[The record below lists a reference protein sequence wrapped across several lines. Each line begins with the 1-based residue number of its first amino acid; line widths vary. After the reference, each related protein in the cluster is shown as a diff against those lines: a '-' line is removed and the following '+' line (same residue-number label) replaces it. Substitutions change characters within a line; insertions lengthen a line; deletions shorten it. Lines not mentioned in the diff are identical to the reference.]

1 MGFLQPDEPT
11 RRPDAG
17 TVTNQQYQEYP
28 TAVQQQDPSLSSS
41 SSQLGG
47 TKLIR
52 RQNHRKQHGLRL
64 LRGTKLIRRQ
74 NHRKQHGLR
83 LLRGDKIDS
92 SPEPSHDAP
101 VNESIVDSIKHSP
114 KILIATYVLL
124 IVGIIGWITPMKPL
138 GGSCALIGIIVGIV
152 SLIKNRNEASFKRN
166 SIISIILCIV
176 ALFGCVLTSPS
187 SSSEPSATSSQ
198 TSQSSSVSPS
208 ASTPAASS
216 AEASSS
222 SPTPDPELL
231 QAQQSLQAKI
241 TEAGNLLSSSEN
253 QVADDSTRTA
263 LTQAIDN
270 ANAVSS
276 TDPADYA
283 AAEQSLQSAMDA
295 VQSSEAQKQASDAA
309 AQQAAQEQAQRQA
322 AQEQAQ
328 RQAAQEQAQR
338 QAAQE
343 QAQHNAARDTQT
355 TTTNTGKTVKRGQ
368 FCSKSRIGETAAA
381 SNGGIATCTSEGPR
395 ARWK

>member
-41 SSQLGG
+41 SSQLG
-47 TKLIR
+47 
-52 RQNHRKQHGLRL
+52 
-64 LRGTKLIRRQ
+64 GTKLIRRQ

-276 TDPADYA
+276 TGPADYA

>member
-41 SSQLGG
+41 SSQLG
-47 TKLIR
+47 
-52 RQNHRKQHGLRL
+52 
-64 LRGTKLIRRQ
+64 GTKLIRRQ

-276 TDPADYA
+276 TNPADYA

-309 AQQAAQEQAQRQA
+309 AQ
-322 AQEQAQ
+322 
-328 RQAAQEQAQR
+328 QAAQEQAQR

>member
-47 TKLIR
+47 
-52 RQNHRKQHGLRL
+52 
-64 LRGTKLIRRQ
+64 
-74 NHRKQHGLR
+74 
-83 LLRGDKIDS
+83 DEIDS

-124 IVGIIGWITPMKPL
+124 IVGFIGWITPMKPL

-328 RQAAQEQAQR
+328 
-338 QAAQE
+338 
-343 QAQHNAARDTQT
+343 HNAARDTQT

>member
-47 TKLIR
+47 
-52 RQNHRKQHGLRL
+52 
-64 LRGTKLIRRQ
+64 GTKLIRRQ

-328 RQAAQEQAQR
+328 RQAAQEQAQ
-338 QAAQE
+338 
-343 QAQHNAARDTQT
+343 HNAARDTQT

>member
-1 MGFLQPDEPT
+1 MGFLRPDKPT
-11 RRPDAG
+11 RHPDAG

-47 TKLIR
+47 
-52 RQNHRKQHGLRL
+52 
-64 LRGTKLIRRQ
+64 
-74 NHRKQHGLR
+74 
-83 LLRGDKIDS
+83 GDEIDS

-101 VNESIVDSIKHSP
+101 GNESIVDSIKHSP
-114 KILIATYVLL
+114 KILVATYVLL
-124 IVGIIGWITPMKPL
+124 IIGIIGWITPMM
-138 GGSCALIGIIVGIV
+138 GGFCALIGIIVGIV

-187 SSSEPSATSSQ
+187 SSSKPSATSSQ

-231 QAQQSLQAKI
+231 QAQQSLQSKI

-295 VQSSEAQKQASDAA
+295 VQSSEAQKQAADAA
-309 AQQAAQEQAQRQA
+309 AQQAAQEQAQQQA
-322 AQEQAQ
+322 AQEQAT
-328 RQAAQEQAQR
+328 
-338 QAAQE
+338 
-343 QAQHNAARDTQT
+343 HNAARDTQT